1 MMAMNCNINPNTARV
16 TPIQAKRLVFIAFG
30 LLFARSP
37 QVGGVLSSAPIAK
50 KITPMISN
58 IKPMACRFVF
68 IQVVISNT
76 PS

>member
-1 MMAMNCNINPNTARV
+1 
-16 TPIQAKRLVFIAFG
+16 
-30 LLFARSP
+30 
-37 QVGGVLSSAPIAK
+37 
-50 KITPMISN
+50 MISN